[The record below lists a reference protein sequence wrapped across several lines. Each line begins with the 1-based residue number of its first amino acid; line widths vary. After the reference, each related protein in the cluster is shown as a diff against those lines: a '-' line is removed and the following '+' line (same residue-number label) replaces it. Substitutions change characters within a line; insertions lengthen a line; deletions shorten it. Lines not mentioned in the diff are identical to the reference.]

1 MTVHPR
7 HVVAILLVPLFSGCG
22 GDRTASVQVP
32 EAHSATSSVTATLP
46 LAPLSIE
53 EPAGDLTLRQALGL
67 ALLRSPDLA
76 IAGWE
81 TRAWEA
87 RQLQAGALPNPTL
100 DVEVENVAGSTAYR
114 GTDAAEYTVRLA
126 QVIELGGKRSGRIN
140 QARLS
145 GTAAQW
151 DYESRRLLVLGTV
164 ADAFVAVIGAQQ
176 RVTLAEQAL
185 LTAQQAMQIAE
196 DRVDTGK
203 SAPVETARASLA
215 LTDARLTLARS
226 QRHLINART
235 QLAATWGSSQPRFTQ
250 AVAIVDDLTA
260 PPAFD
265 LLAARLARHPDLLR
279 FQAEADSQAAQVDLE
294 RAAAIP
300 DITVG
305 AGYRQ
310 FSADDDHAFV
320 ASASIPLPVFD
331 RNRGAIAEA
340 QHRLSK
346 TKAQQRATEVTL
358 TNELTAAY
366 QRFTSAYEEC
376 EQLKRESVPVAEK
389 IYLDVEAGY
398 RAGKFSYLDLLE
410 AQRTVAAIRLQF
422 VDATVDYH
430 QAGAVLERLSG
441 GALPVT
447 AASPPPASTPNPAPT
462 TTPAP
467 PDRKQESLP

>member
-1 MTVHPR
+1 
-7 HVVAILLVPLFSGCG
+7 
-22 GDRTASVQVP
+22 
-32 EAHSATSSVTATLP
+32 
-46 LAPLSIE
+46 
-53 EPAGDLTLRQALGL
+53 
-67 ALLRSPDLA
+67 
-76 IAGWE
+76 
-81 TRAWEA
+81 
-87 RQLQAGALPNPTL
+87 
-100 DVEVENVAGSTAYR
+100 
-114 GTDAAEYTVRLA
+114 
-126 QVIELGGKRSGRIN
+126 
-140 QARLS
+140 
-145 GTAAQW
+145 
-151 DYESRRLLVLGTV
+151 
-164 ADAFVAVIGAQQ
+164 
-176 RVTLAEQAL
+176 
-185 LTAQQAMQIAE
+185 MQIAE
-196 DRVDTGK
+196 DRVSTGK
-203 SAPVETARASLA
+203 SAPVETARAGLA

-226 QRHLINART
+226 QRQLISARA
-235 QLAATWGSSQPRFTQ
+235 QLATTWGSSKPKFTQ

-265 LLAARLARHPDLLR
+265 LLAARLAQHPDLLR
-279 FQAEADSQAAQVDLE
+279 FQAEAESQASQVDLE

-340 QHRLSK
+340 QHRLAK
-346 TKAQQRATEVTL
+346 AKAQQRASEVTL

-366 QRFTSAYEEC
+366 QRFTSAYEES

-410 AQRTVAAIRLQF
+410 AQRTVAAIRLQL

-430 QAGAVLERLSG
+430 QAMAALERLSG
-441 GALPVT
+441 GALSATT
-447 AASPPPASTPNPAPT
+447 APPPPDSPPNPASTT

-467 PDRKQESLP
+467 TDRKQESLP